1 MDRRLPVFVDQQD
14 RTTGS
19 QAREG
24 SFKSRHGFSSGV

>member
-1 MDRRLPVFVDQQD
+1 MGRSLPALVDQQD

-24 SFKSRHGFSSGV
+24 SFKSRHGFSGGV